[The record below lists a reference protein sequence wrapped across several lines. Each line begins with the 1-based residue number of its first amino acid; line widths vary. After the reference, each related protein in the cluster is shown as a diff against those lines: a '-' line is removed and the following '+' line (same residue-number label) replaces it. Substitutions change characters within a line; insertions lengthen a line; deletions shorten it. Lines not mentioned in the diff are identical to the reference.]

1 MWLDGVRRLGHMA
14 PDGVAH
20 RMVVMQQGRLGARL
34 DAEKALLGRI
44 SSAIPIRCC
53 HCTNTCSNASMWLI
67 CGMVQKSTN
76 IMYKKRI

>member
-34 DAEKALLGRI
+34 DA
-44 SSAIPIRCC
+44 IPIRCC
-53 HCTNTCSNASMWLI
+53 HTNTCSNASMWLI

-76 IMYKKRI
+76 IMYKKRIQLLCYLLFVCKV